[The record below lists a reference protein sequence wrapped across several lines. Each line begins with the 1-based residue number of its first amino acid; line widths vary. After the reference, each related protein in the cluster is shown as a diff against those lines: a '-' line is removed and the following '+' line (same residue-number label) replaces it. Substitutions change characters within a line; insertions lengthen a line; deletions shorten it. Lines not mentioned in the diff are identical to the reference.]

1 MIYLDYAATTPMSS
15 TAIGA
20 YRQAAEKFFAN
31 SNSLHDEGS
40 NASSALESSRKL
52 LSSILG
58 VQNSGLHFSG
68 SGSEAVFL
76 ALYGLAMANK
86 PDGKHI
92 ITSGAEHSCVRN
104 TSRWLERYHGFE
116 ISEIPLLLDGT
127 ADLEKFESEL
137 RPDTVLVSIQHVN
150 SETGAINPLDKI
162 GALLADHPAKFH
174 SDCVQSF
181 CKLEI
186 KPASWNLDSFSISGH
201 KVHGPKGLGA
211 TYIHPRVRWQPFI
224 PETNQ
229 EHGFRPGTADVP
241 AVVAFAAAAREQMEK
256 REEHFETVNALKSR
270 FIESLIKQA
279 GSSIH
284 IEADPVRS
292 SPYICGLRVHG
303 MEGQF
308 AMLQCSQ
315 KGIAISTGSACQ
327 INDQTPSATM
337 LAMGYDDEQAKQ
349 FIRLSF
355 DPATTTDEIYKA
367 SELLSGVI
375 KEHLEHVKL

>member
-15 TAIGA
+15 TAIEA
-20 YRQAAEKFFAN
+20 YRQAAGRFFGN

-40 NASSALESSRKL
+40 KADGALESSRKL
-52 LSSILG
+52 LASILG
-58 VQNSGLHFSG
+58 VPQTGFHFTG
-68 SGSEAVFL
+68 SGSEAAFL
-76 ALYGLAMANK
+76 ALYGLAMANIEN
-86 PDGKHI
+86 GKHI

-104 TSRWLERYHGFE
+104 TCRWLERNHGFE
-116 ISEIPLLLDGT
+116 ITEITLLPDGT
-127 ADLEKFESEL
+127 IDLQELEHAL
-137 RPDTVLVSIQHVN
+137 RPDTILVSIQHVN
-150 SETGAINPLDKI
+150 SETGAINPLEKI

-181 CKLEI
+181 CKLDI
-186 KPASWNLDSFSISGH
+186 KPAEWGLDSLTVSAH

-211 TYIHPRVRWQPFI
+211 SYIHPRVRWEPFI

-229 EHGFRPGTADVP
+229 ERGFRPGTVDVP
-241 AVVAFAAAAREQMEK
+241 AVVAFAAAAREQAEK
-256 REEHFETVNALKSR
+256 RTENFEAVQQLKSR
-270 FIESLIKQA
+270 FVESLSSQA
-279 GSSIH
+279 GNSVH
-284 IEADPVRS
+284 IEADPSKS

-327 INDQTPSATM
+327 INELKPSATM
-337 LAMGYDDEQAKQ
+337 VAMGYEDEEAKQ

-355 DPATTTDEIYKA
+355 DPKTTIQEIEKA
-367 SELLSGVI
+367 ADVLSEVL
-375 KEHLEHVKL
+375 KTHLEHVKA